1 MEVRAGIL
9 KEWGYT
15 GNRPTLFFQ
24 NFTQYVHTLTKFPAR
39 AGSVAG
45 LFFFWIMLLGGGS

>member
-1 MEVRAGIL
+1 MAVRAGIL